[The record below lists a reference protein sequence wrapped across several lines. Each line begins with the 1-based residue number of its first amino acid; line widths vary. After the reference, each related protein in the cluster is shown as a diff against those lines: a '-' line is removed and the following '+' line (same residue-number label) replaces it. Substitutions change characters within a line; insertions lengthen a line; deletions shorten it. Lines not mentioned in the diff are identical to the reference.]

1 MSKVFT
7 CLYCGAT
14 YLADRSL
21 KRHYRSL
28 PEHRPT
34 SSTNVGSNVQNADIV
49 VNEFINVGDRYKVA
63 RLRTLAECVTK
74 GDALNHL
81 LPVLRSRL
89 SLYEIFLSCIPGQAE
104 EKENLNSPEIRQML
118 YEFLNVVNEKHPE
131 ELKYVLN
138 CNGIRRY

>member
-14 YLADRSL
+14 YSADRSL

-34 SSTNVGSNVQNADIV
+34 SSTNVGSNVQNTDIV

-63 RLRTLAECVTK
+63 RLRNLARMCYKRGRIESFITGSQESFV
-74 GDALNHL
+74 
-81 LPVLRSRL
+81 
-89 SLYEIFLSCIPGQAE
+89 SL
-104 EKENLNSPEIRQML
+104 
-118 YEFLNVVNEKHPE
+118 
-131 ELKYVLN
+131 
-138 CNGIRRY
+138 

>member
-7 CLYCGAT
+7 CLYYGAT

-21 KRHYRSL
+21 KRHYGSL

-63 RLRTLAECVTK
+63 RLRNLPECVTK
-74 GDALNHL
+74 GDTLKHL
-81 LPVLRSRL
+81 SPVLRNRL
-89 SLYEIFLSCIPGQAE
+89 SLYEICLSSIPGEAE
-104 EKENLNSPEIRQML
+104 EEENLRSPEIRQIL
-118 YEFLNVVNEKHPE
+118 YEFLKSCERE
-131 ELKYVLN
+131 TS
-138 CNGIRRY
+138 